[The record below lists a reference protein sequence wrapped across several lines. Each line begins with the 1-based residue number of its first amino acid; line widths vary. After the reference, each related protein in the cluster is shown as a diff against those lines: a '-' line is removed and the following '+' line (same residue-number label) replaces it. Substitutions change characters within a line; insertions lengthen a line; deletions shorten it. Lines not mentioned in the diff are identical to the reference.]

1 MIKQKKIVIVDDFSG
16 IRSIVRE
23 TLVKKGYQVLEAS
36 SGQEALKFFNGTQ
49 IDLLI
54 TDFDMPDMNGA
65 QLVAKVRDMT
75 RYLFTPVIILSGVK
89 KERVENK
96 LRDLNIAAYIQKPFE
111 ITHFYSVVERL
122 V

>member
-49 IDLLI
+49 VDLLI

>member
-49 IDLLI
+49 VDLLI

-65 QLVAKVRDMT
+65 QLVAKVSDMT

-89 KERVENK
+89 KERVEDK

>member
-1 MIKQKKIVIVDDFSG
+1 MIKQKKIVIVDDFTG

-36 SGQEALKFFNGTQ
+36 DGQEALKFFDGTQ

-54 TDFDMPDMNGA
+54 SDYDMPDMNGA
-65 QLVAKVRDMT
+65 QLIAKVRDMI
-75 RYLFTPVIILSGVK
+75 RYMYTPVIILSGVK
-89 KERVENK
+89 KERVDDK
-96 LRDLNIAAYIQKPFE
+96 IKDLNIACYLQKPFE
-111 ITHFYSVVERL
+111 IKHFYSVIERL